1 MIKTPTCP
9 VCGKP
14 VEQPSTSGAF
24 PFCSD
29 RCRKVDFFRWWDGRY
44 AVVDDL
50 SLQLPQQDSAPAADM
65 PHPDM
70 LPSPEPED
78 GEY

>member
-1 MIKTPTCP
+1 MIKPPTCP
-9 VCGKP
+9 VCGKL
-14 VEQPSTSGAF
+14 VEQPATSRDF

-50 SLQLPQQDSAPAADM
+50 SIHPPQDAAAPSSEF

-70 LPSPEPED
+70 LDLDEP
-78 GEY
+78 

>member
-1 MIKTPTCP
+1 VIKSPTCP

-14 VEQPSTSGAF
+14 VEQSTDSRAF

-44 AVVDDL
+44 AVVEDL
-50 SLQLPQQDSAPAADM
+50 APQTPDQTPGTPAPPIDPDLADI
-65 PHPDM
+65 D
-70 LPSPEPED
+70 
-78 GEY
+78 